1 MVGNR
6 LRHNF
11 GNMESNRII
20 EELRAK
26 ASLNWGPEQKS
37 WFEQQAN
44 DARPVQCVRMRDA
57 FTPVQLE
64 LLKRWRYRTQQKMCY
79 RNAAELVRLIAGNG
93 AFDLF
98 REPVRY
104 VEGFAYA
111 YGLLPIEH
119 AFVKVGD
126 LYVDP
131 TFERALHRDVR
142 NELYV
147 SCIELDS
154 LTMANY
160 QLETGYYGELYAYDY
175 MCKNMPEL
183 AKQIRA
189 RNPHNRK

>member
-1 MVGNR
+1 
-6 LRHNF
+6 
-11 GNMESNRII
+11 METNRII

-26 ASLNWGPEQKS
+26 ASLDWNPEQKA

-57 FTPVQLE
+57 FTPEQLE
-64 LLKRWRYRTQQKMCY
+64 LLKRWRYRPQQKMCY

-93 AFDLF
+93 AFCLT

-104 VEGFAYA
+104 VEGFVYC

-147 SCIELDS
+147 SCIELDA

-160 QLETGYYGELYAYDY
+160 QLETGYFGELYVYDY
-175 MCKNMPEL
+175 MCKNRPEL
-183 AKQIRA
+183 AAKIRA
-189 RNPHNRK
+189 RNPHNRR